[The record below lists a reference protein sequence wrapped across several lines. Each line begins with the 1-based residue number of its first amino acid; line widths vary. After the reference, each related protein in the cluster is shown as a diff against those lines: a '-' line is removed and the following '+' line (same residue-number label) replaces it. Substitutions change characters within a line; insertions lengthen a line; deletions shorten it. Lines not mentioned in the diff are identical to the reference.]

1 MTERAL
7 NSDGAQ
13 TLSILIKKTSHA
25 HDCIG
30 FEQQQGVGW
39 IVEVDLARF
48 NGRYDR
54 FGYRGHVDFQPELQ
68 RLFRTNASTRAAE
81 FLSLDGLMK
90 LELVAPVGFVAEGL
104 EAEYLPP
111 LLKHPLRVPVNL
123 TVEPA
128 NSLGAARACA
138 PVRLRPPPPGDVKQ
152 TEGGDDDER

>member
-90 LELVAPVGFVAEGL
+90 LEGPAPKLLTAKRIVAEGL
-104 EAEYLPP
+104 
-111 LLKHPLRVPVNL
+111 
-123 TVEPA
+123 
-128 NSLGAARACA
+128 
-138 PVRLRPPPPGDVKQ
+138 
-152 TEGGDDDER
+152 